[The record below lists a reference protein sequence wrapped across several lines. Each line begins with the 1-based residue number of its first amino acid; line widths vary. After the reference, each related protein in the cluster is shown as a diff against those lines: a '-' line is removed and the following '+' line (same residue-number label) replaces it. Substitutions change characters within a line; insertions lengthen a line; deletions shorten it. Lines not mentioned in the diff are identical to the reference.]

1 MALRVLELLGILLRW
16 AHIASA
22 ATLVG
27 GAVWARTVVTPA
39 LEPLDPEERI
49 DAWRSL
55 AARYGPLLY
64 AAVAG
69 ALVSGLYNFFSHR
82 GHTSYYQIWFGIK
95 MLLVAHIFA
104 TAILLARM
112 DIKTAEDE
120 RKRRRRLAG
129 MAASGLVVIL
139 ISAFLR
145 RIF

>member
-1 MALRVLELLGILLRW
+1 MSEHIESKKTYLLVFAALLVLTGVTSGVAYIDLGPFSVVVAL
-16 AHIASA
+16 AIA
-22 ATLVG
+22 V
-27 GAVWARTVVTPA
+27 
-39 LEPLDPEERI
+39 
-49 DAWRSL
+49 
-55 AARYGPLLY
+55 
-64 AAVAG
+64 
-69 ALVSGLYNFFSHR
+69 
-82 GHTSYYQIWFGIK
+82 IK